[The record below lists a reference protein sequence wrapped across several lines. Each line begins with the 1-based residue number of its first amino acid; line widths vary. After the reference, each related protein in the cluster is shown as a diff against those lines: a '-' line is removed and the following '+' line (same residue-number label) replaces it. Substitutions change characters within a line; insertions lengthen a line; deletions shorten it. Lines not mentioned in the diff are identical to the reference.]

1 LAFCY
6 FFIFLSSQNN
16 LYTLDMY
23 SKNQSNNDFNSLNVL
38 YFVYKW
44 RKVLGVVTISAI
56 IVSGIISLLIP
67 EKYKSTVI
75 LFPATTNSISKVL
88 YNRTDDALK
97 FGEEEEAEQMLQI
110 LNSEEIRSRIAKKY
124 QLMQHYGIDSAC
136 GSQRTLL
143 ESEFQDNITFK
154 RTELMSVK
162 IEVLDRD
169 PKMASDIA
177 NDIAALHDS
186 VKIRIQ
192 KERIGTAL
200 KIVEKEYQ
208 DKIAYVRSL
217 TDSVKLL
224 NSYGIYDYESQ
235 SEVMS
240 EQYAIA
246 ISKGDSRAIK
256 SLEEKL
262 NIIGTYGSAY
272 VSLRD
277 KIELQQHQLNS
288 LQTKYEETKVDAEQI
303 LPQKFVVSN
312 AFPAEKR
319 SYPIRW
325 LIILV
330 STVST
335 MILAILVI
343 LLSENIHQYK
353 IKLVDKG

>member
-1 LAFCY
+1 
-6 FFIFLSSQNN
+6 
-16 LYTLDMY
+16 MY
-23 SKNQSNNDFNSLNVL
+23 SKNRSNNDFNSLNVL

-44 RKVLGVVTISAI
+44 RKVLGVVAVSAI
-56 IVSGIISLLIP
+56 IVSGIISILIP

-88 YNRTDDALK
+88 YNRSDDVLK

-110 LNSEEIRSRIAKKY
+110 LNSEEIKTRIASKY
-124 QLMQHYGIDSAC
+124 NLMKHYGIDSNC
-136 GSQRTLL
+136 SYKRTQL
-143 ESEFQDNITFK
+143 ENEFENNITFK

-162 IEVLDRD
+162 IEVLDKD
-169 PKMASDIA
+169 PVMASVIA

-192 KERIGTAL
+192 KGRISQAL
-200 KIVEKEYQ
+200 KIVEKEYH
-208 DKIAYVRSL
+208 DKMAFVKSL
-217 TDSVKLL
+217 TDSLKLL

-235 SEVMS
+235 SEVIS

-246 ISKGDSRAIK
+246 ISKGDARAIK

-262 NIIGTYGSAY
+262 HVIGTYGSAY
-272 VSLRD
+272 VALRD
-277 KIELQQHQLNS
+277 QLELQQNQLNS
-288 LQTKYEETKVDAEQI
+288 LQTKYEETKVDAEQV

-319 SYPIRW
+319 TYPMRW

-343 LLSENIHQYK
+343 LLMENIHQYK
-353 IKLVDKG
+353 IKLIDKE

>member
-1 LAFCY
+1 
-6 FFIFLSSQNN
+6 
-16 LYTLDMY
+16 
-23 SKNQSNNDFNSLNVL
+23 
-38 YFVYKW
+38 
-44 RKVLGVVTISAI
+44 
-56 IVSGIISLLIP
+56 
-67 EKYKSTVI
+67 
-75 LFPATTNSISKVL
+75 
-88 YNRTDDALK
+88 
-97 FGEEEEAEQMLQI
+97 
-110 LNSEEIRSRIAKKY
+110 
-124 QLMQHYGIDSAC
+124 
-136 GSQRTLL
+136 
-143 ESEFQDNITFK
+143 
-154 RTELMSVK
+154 MSVK
-162 IEVLDRD
+162 IEVLDKD
-169 PKMASDIA
+169 PEMASLIA

-192 KERIGTAL
+192 RERIGKAL
-200 KIVEKEYQ
+200 QIVQKEYR
-208 DKIAYVRSL
+208 DKVIYVKNL
-217 TDSVKLL
+217 TDSIKLL

-246 ISKGDSRAIK
+246 ISKGDNRAIK

-262 NIIGTYGSAY
+262 HIIGLYGSAY

-277 KIELQQHQLNS
+277 QLELQQNQLNS
-288 LQTKYEETKVDAEQI
+288 LQTKYEETKVDAEQV

-343 LLSENIHQYK
+343 LLIENIDQYK
-353 IKLVDKG
+353 IKLIDKG

>member
-1 LAFCY
+1 
-6 FFIFLSSQNN
+6 
-16 LYTLDMY
+16 MY
-23 SKNQSNNDFNSLNVL
+23 SKNRSNDFNSLNVL

-56 IVSGIISLLIP
+56 IVSGIVSLLIQ

-88 YNRTDDALK
+88 YNRTDDVLK

-110 LNSEEIRSRIAKKY
+110 LNSEEIRTRIATKY
-124 QLMQHYGIDSAC
+124 NLMEHYGIDSTC
-136 GSQRTLL
+136 GYKRTLL

-162 IEVLDRD
+162 IDVLDRD
-169 PKMASDIA
+169 PNMASLIA

-192 KERIGTAL
+192 RQRISKAL
-200 KIVEKEYQ
+200 IIVEKEYH
-208 DKIAYVRSL
+208 DKIAFVRKL
-217 TDSVKLL
+217 TDSLKLL

-246 ISKGDSRAIK
+246 IAKGDSRAVK

-262 NIIGTYGSAY
+262 HIIGTYGSAY
-272 VSLRD
+272 MSIRD
-277 KIELQQHQLNS
+277 QLELQQNQLNT
-288 LQTKYEETKVDAEQI
+288 LQTKYEETKVDAEQV

-343 LLSENIHQYK
+343 LVIENINQYK
-353 IKLVDKG
+353 IKLVDKE

>member
-1 LAFCY
+1 
-6 FFIFLSSQNN
+6 
-16 LYTLDMY
+16 MH
-23 SKNQSNNDFNSLNVL
+23 SKNQSTNDFNSLNVL

-44 RKVLGVVTISAI
+44 RKVLGMVTIAAI

-67 EKYKSTVI
+67 EKFKSTVI

-88 YNRTDDALK
+88 YNKSEDVLK

-110 LNSEEIRSRIAKKY
+110 LNSEEIRTRIAEKY
-124 QLMQHYGIDSAC
+124 HLMNHYGIDSTC
-136 GSQRTLL
+136 ELKRTLL
-143 ESEFQDNITFK
+143 ENEFQDNITFK
-154 RTELMSVK
+154 RTELLSVK
-162 IEVLDRD
+162 IEVLDKD
-169 PKMASDIA
+169 PQIASLIA

-192 KERIGTAL
+192 KERIEKAL
-200 KIVEKEYQ
+200 KIVEKEYR
-208 DKIAYVRSL
+208 DKIAYVKML
-217 TDSVKLL
+217 TDSLRLL
-224 NSYGIYDYESQ
+224 NGYGIYDYESQ

-246 ISKGDSRAIK
+246 ISRGDTRAMK

-262 NIIGTYGSAY
+262 RIIGNYGSAY
-272 VSLRD
+272 ISVRD
-277 KIELQQHQLNS
+277 KLELQQQQLNS
-288 LQTKYEETKVDAEQI
+288 LQTKYEETRVDAEQV
-303 LPQKFVVSN
+303 LPQKFVVSS

-335 MILAILVI
+335 MILATLVI
-343 LLSENIHQYK
+343 LLLENINQYK
-353 IKLVDKG
+353 IKLVDNR